1 VQVRRRWI
9 LPPSDDAFRAEASTL
24 AARLQLPAAM
34 ARVLVGR
41 GHRDADVV
49 RRLLSPGADHLHDP
63 FRMADMDAAVT
74 RLAAA
79 IAAGEHVVVNGDYDT
94 DGVTGTT
101 LLVSELRK
109 LGARVDFFIPDR
121 ARDGYG
127 VTARLVRRSG
137 EVGVRVLI
145 TVDCGSSDHDLIE
158 EARGLGIDV
167 IVVDHHEIP
176 SRPPHALAVLNPKR
190 ADCEYPFKG
199 LSAVGVAFKLLQGV
213 CQRLRPHAPFPEDGL
228 DLVALGTLADVQP
241 VVDENRV
248 LVALGLRR
256 LAETDRPGIQALRSM
271 AKIETGT
278 IGSEEVGFRL
288 APRINAVGRVARG
301 KLAVDLLLCP
311 DLPTAREMARE
322 VEHQNLLRRELQDRV
337 IDDAKRAAEEYL
349 SAAAEPAALV
359 FASDRWHPGV
369 VGIAAARLAED
380 YGLPT
385 VLIGIQNGVGRGS
398 ARSAGGV
405 DVRAAMADAAAH
417 VERFGGHQQ
426 AAGLTIQPDRVAD
439 FARSFGEAVRPRL
452 AAERTRPLHIDALLE
467 AGDVTPGLVG
477 ALEQLE
483 PFGIGNPE
491 PQFLLAGLH
500 VAPSTRIVGQG
511 HLKLALTLEDGRQ
524 LDAIAFRRAAEFAPQ
539 EIVGQRLDVVGT
551 LKRQE
556 PRFGAESQVV
566 VSDLR
571 RHETWM

>member
-1 VQVRRRWI
+1 VPIGRRWI
-9 LPPSDDAFRAEASTL
+9 LPAHDAAAEAEAAAL
-24 AARLQLPAAM
+24 AARLQLPVPV

-41 GHRDADVV
+41 GHRDAARVE
-49 RRLLSPGADHLHDP
+49 RLLSPAVSHLHDP
-63 FRMADMDAAVT
+63 FDMADMDRAAV
-74 RLAAA
+74 RLVAA
-79 IAAGEHVVVNGDYDT
+79 IAAGEHIVVNGDYDT

-127 VTARLVRRSG
+127 MTERLVRRSG

-145 TVDCGSSDHDLIE
+145 SVDCGSSDHATIAT
-158 EARGLGIDV
+158 ARELGIDV

-176 SRPPHALAVLNPKR
+176 SRPDAAHAVLNPKR
-190 ADCEYPFKG
+190 ADCGYPFKG

-213 CQRLRPHAPFPEDGL
+213 HAVMRPDTGGPETGL

-256 LAETDRPGIQALRSM
+256 LAETDRPGIQALRAM
-271 AKIETGT
+271 ARIETGS

-311 DLPTAREMARE
+311 DLAQAQRLAHE
-322 VEHQNLLRRELQDRV
+322 VERQNTIRRELQDRV
-337 IDDAKRAAEEYL
+337 VDDAKRAAEDFL
-349 SAAAEPAALV
+349 AAADDPAALV
-359 FASDRWHPGV
+359 FASDRWHPGI

-426 AAGLTIQPDRVAD
+426 AAGLTIQPERVAD
-439 FARSFGEAVRPRL
+439 FARLFEAAVRPRL
-452 AAERTRPLHIDALLE
+452 AAERTRPLFIDARLDPAELE
-467 AGDVTPGLVG
+467 PGLLA
-477 ALEQLE
+477 ALERLE

-491 PQFLLAGLH
+491 PQFLLAGLP
-500 VAPSTRIVGQG
+500 VGPATRIVGQG
-511 HLKLALTLEDGRQ
+511 HLKLALGPGAGSP
-524 LDAIAFRRAAEFAPQ
+524 LDAIAFRRGGDFAPAD
-539 EIVGQRLDVVGT
+539 IVGQRLDVVGT
-551 LKRQE
+551 VRRQD
-556 PRFGAESQVV
+556 PRFGAGCQIV